1 MAEEQTGQE
10 RTEQPT
16 ERRLQEARKKGQ
28 VPRSRELNTMLSLL
42 FASIALLLLGGGISQ
57 NIMRISADGFSVS
70 RELAFDASQLPF
82 QFMYMAS
89 QTLLALSPFMAVMLV
104 AALAGPLLMGGWS
117 FSLETISFKVEKL
130 NPIKGL
136 ARIFSL
142 KGLVELV
149 KALAKFVLLLGA
161 AILVFFAIDQQLLSL
176 TSMSPKAAG
185 VEAVT
190 VLVQVLLILSATTIL
205 IVALDVP
212 FELWNHQKQLRM
224 TKQEVKDEMK
234 ETDGNPQVKQR
245 IRTVQR
251 QLAESRMMEDVKT
264 ADVVIT
270 NPTHYAVA
278 LQYLDRPGSAPR
290 LVAKGKDLTALR
302 IRSIATE
309 HDIPLFEAPPL
320 ARALYRSTEIGH
332 EIPHILYMAVARV
345 LAYVFQLKNAGPTD
359 YVPKPSDLDIP
370 PEALG
375 PEAETEATVEVD
387 QNGN

>member
-1 MAEEQTGQE
+1 VAEEQTGQE

-28 VPRSRELNTMLSLL
+28 VPRSKELNTMLSLL

-57 NIMRISADGFSVS
+57 SIMRISADGFSVS
-70 RELAFDASQLPF
+70 RELAFDAAQLPF

-224 TKQEVKDEMK
+224 TKQEIRDEMK

-290 LVAKGKDLTALR
+290 VVAKGKDLTALR

-345 LAYVFQLKNAGPTD
+345 LAYVFQLKNAAPTD
-359 YVPKPSDLDIP
+359 YVPKPDDFDIP
-370 PEALG
+370 VEALG
-375 PEAETEATVEVD
+375 EETEVD
-387 QNGN
+387 QNGD

>member
-28 VPRSRELNTMLSLL
+28 VPRSKELNTMLSLL

-57 NIMRISADGFSVS
+57 SIMRISADGFSVS

-224 TKQEVKDEMK
+224 TKQEIRDEMK

-290 LVAKGKDLTALR
+290 VVAKGKDLTALR

-345 LAYVFQLKNAGPTD
+345 LAYVFQLKNAAPTD
-359 YVPKPSDLDIP
+359 YVPKPDDFDIP
-370 PEALG
+370 VEALG
-375 PEAETEATVEVD
+375 EETEVD
-387 QNGN
+387 QNGD

>member
-28 VPRSRELNTMLSLL
+28 VPRSKELNTMLSLL
-42 FASIALLLLGGGISQ
+42 LASISLLVFGGHISQ
-57 NIMRISADGFSVS
+57 NLMQISVEGFSVP
-70 RELAFDASQLPF
+70 RELAFDTAQLPF

-89 QTLLALSPFMAVMLV
+89 QAILALSPFMAIMLV
-104 AALAGPLLMGGWS
+104 SVFAGPLLMGGWS
-117 FSLETISFKVEKL
+117 FSLETISFKLEKL
-130 NPIKGL
+130 DPIKGL

-161 AILVFFAIDQQLLSL
+161 AILVFFSIDQQLLSL
-176 TSMSPKAAG
+176 ASMTPKAEG
-185 VEAVT
+185 LEAAT
-190 VLVQVLLILSATTIL
+190 ILVQVLLILSATTIL

-212 FELWNHQKQLRM
+212 FELWNHSKQLRM
-224 TKQEVKDEMK
+224 TKQEIKDEMK

-245 IRTVQR
+245 IRTLQR

-278 LQYLDRPGSAPR
+278 LQYLDRPGSAPKV
-290 LVAKGKDLTALR
+290 LAKGKDLTALR
-302 IRSIATE
+302 IRSIAADC
-309 HDIPLFEAPPL
+309 DIPIFEAPPL
-320 ARALYRSTEIGH
+320 ARALYRSTEIGY
-332 EIPHILYMAVARV
+332 EIPHVLYMAVARV
-345 LAYVFQLKNAGPTD
+345 LAYVFQLKNATPTD
-359 YVPKPSDLDIP
+359 YVPKPTDFDIP
-370 PEALG
+370 VEALG
-375 PEAETEATVEVD
+375 EHDEDEVD
-387 QNGN
+387 RDGN

>member
-57 NIMRISADGFSVS
+57 SIMRISADGFSVS
-70 RELAFDASQLPF
+70 REMAFDASQLPF

-142 KGLVELV
+142 KGLVELF

-161 AILVFFAIDQQLLSL
+161 AILVFFTIDQQLLSL

-224 TKQEVKDEMK
+224 TKQEIKDEMK

-290 LVAKGKDLTALR
+290 VVAKGKDLTALR

-345 LAYVFQLKNAGPTD
+345 LAYVFQLKNAAPTD
-359 YVPKPSDLDIP
+359 YVPKPDDFDIP
-370 PEALG
+370 VEALG
-375 PEAETEATVEVD
+375 EETEVD
-387 QNGN
+387 QNGD

>member
-224 TKQEVKDEMK
+224 TKQEIRDEMK

-290 LVAKGKDLTALR
+290 VVAKGKDLTALR

-345 LAYVFQLKNAGPTD
+345 LAYVFQLKNAAPTD
-359 YVPKPSDLDIP
+359 YVPKPDDFDIP
-370 PEALG
+370 VEALG
-375 PEAETEATVEVD
+375 EETEVD
-387 QNGN
+387 QNGD

>member
-1 MAEEQTGQE
+1 MPEEQTGQE

-28 VPRSRELNTMLSLL
+28 VPRSRELNTMLSLML
-42 FASIALLLLGGGISQ
+42 AAIALLVLGGNISR
-57 NIMRISADGFSVS
+57 NIMNISVEGFSVS
-70 RELAFDASQLPF
+70 RELIFDPSQLPY
-82 QFMYMAS
+82 QFMHMAS
-89 QTLLALSPFMAVMLV
+89 QALLALLPFMAVMLV
-104 AALAGPLLMGGWS
+104 GVFAGPLMMGGWS
-117 FSLETISFKVEKL
+117 FSLETIAFKSEKL

-142 KGLVELV
+142 KGLVELA
-149 KALAKFVLLLGA
+149 KALAKFLLLLGA
-161 AILVFFAIDQQLLSL
+161 AILIFFSIDQQLLSL
-176 TSMSPKAAG
+176 ASMNPKAAG

-212 FELWNHQKQLRM
+212 FELWNHSKQLRM
-224 TKQEVKDEMK
+224 TKQEVRDEMK

-245 IRTVQR
+245 IRTMQR
-251 QLAESRMMEDVKT
+251 QLAEGRMMEDVKT

-302 IRSIATE
+302 IRAIATE

-332 EIPHILYMAVARV
+332 EIPHVLYMAVARV

-359 YVPKPSDLDIP
+359 YVPKPDDLDIP
-370 PEALG
+370 LEVLG
-375 PEAETEATVEVD
+375 NEAELDAEED
-387 QNGN
+387 QNGS

>member
-1 MAEEQTGQE
+1 
-10 RTEQPT
+10 
-16 ERRLQEARKKGQ
+16 
-28 VPRSRELNTMLSLL
+28 
-42 FASIALLLLGGGISQ
+42 
-57 NIMRISADGFSVS
+57 
-70 RELAFDASQLPF
+70 
-82 QFMYMAS
+82 
-89 QTLLALSPFMAVMLV
+89 MAVMLV
-104 AALAGPLLMGGWS
+104 AALAGPLMMGGWS
-117 FSLETISFKVEKL
+117 FSLETISFKLEKL

-149 KALAKFVLLLGA
+149 KALAKFVLLIGA
-161 AILVFFAIDQQLLSL
+161 AILVFFTIDQQLLSL

-185 VEAVT
+185 IEAVS

-224 TKQEVKDEMK
+224 TKQEIKDEMK

-245 IRTVQR
+245 IRTMQR

-332 EIPHILYMAVARV
+332 EIPHVLYMAVARV

-359 YVPKPSDLDIP
+359 YVPKPDDLDIP
-370 PEALG
+370 LEALG
-375 PEAETEATVEVD
+375 DEAELDAEED
-387 QNGN
+387 QNGS

>member
-28 VPRSRELNTMLSLL
+28 VPRSRELNTMLSLIL
-42 FASIALLLLGGGISQ
+42 ASIALLVLGGGISR
-57 NIMRISADGFSVS
+57 NIMQISVEGFSIS

-104 AALAGPLLMGGWS
+104 AALAGPLMMGGWS
-117 FSLETISFKVEKL
+117 FSLETISFKLEKL

-149 KALAKFVLLLGA
+149 KALAKFVLLIGA
-161 AILVFFAIDQQLLSL
+161 AILVFFTIDQQLLSL

-185 VEAVT
+185 IEAVS

-245 IRTVQR
+245 IRTMQR

-302 IRSIATE
+302 IRAIATE

-332 EIPHILYMAVARV
+332 EIPHVLYMAVARV

-359 YVPKPSDLDIP
+359 YVPKPDDLGIP
-370 PEALG
+370 LEAIVDG
-375 PEAETEATVEVD
+375 AEVD
-387 QNGN
+387 AEENQNGS

>member
-28 VPRSRELNTMLSLL
+28 VPRSRELNTMLSLML
-42 FASIALLLLGGGISQ
+42 AAIALLVLGGNISR
-57 NIMRISADGFSVS
+57 NIMNISVEGFSVS
-70 RELAFDASQLPF
+70 RELIFDPSQLPY
-82 QFMYMAS
+82 QFMHMAS
-89 QTLLALSPFMAVMLV
+89 QALLALLPFLAVMLV
-104 AALAGPLLMGGWS
+104 AVFAGPLMMGGWS
-117 FSLETISFKVEKL
+117 FSLETIAFKSEKL

-142 KGLVELV
+142 KGLVELA
-149 KALAKFVLLLGA
+149 KALAKFLLLLGA
-161 AILVFFAIDQQLLSL
+161 AILIFFSIDQQLLSL
-176 TSMSPKAAG
+176 ASMNPKAAG
-185 VEAVT
+185 LEAVT

-212 FELWNHQKQLRM
+212 FELWNHSKQLRM
-224 TKQEVKDEMK
+224 TKQEVRDEMK

-245 IRTVQR
+245 IRTMQR

-302 IRSIATE
+302 IRAIATE

-332 EIPHILYMAVARV
+332 EIPHVLYMAVARV

-359 YVPKPSDLDIP
+359 YVPKPDDLDIP
-370 PEALG
+370 LEVLG
-375 PEAETEATVEVD
+375 DEAELDAEED
-387 QNGN
+387 QNGS

>member
-28 VPRSRELNTMLSLL
+28 VPRSRELNTMLSLIL
-42 FASIALLLLGGGISQ
+42 ASIALLVLGGGISR
-57 NIMRISADGFSVS
+57 NIMQISVEGFSIS

-104 AALAGPLLMGGWS
+104 AALAGPLMMGGWS
-117 FSLETISFKVEKL
+117 FSLETISFKLEKL

-149 KALAKFVLLLGA
+149 KALAKFVLLIGA
-161 AILVFFAIDQQLLSL
+161 AILVFFTIDQQLLSL

-185 VEAVT
+185 IEAVS

-224 TKQEVKDEMK
+224 TKQEIKDEMK

-245 IRTVQR
+245 IRTMQR

-332 EIPHILYMAVARV
+332 EIPHVLYMAVARV

-359 YVPKPSDLDIP
+359 YVPKPDDLDIP
-370 PEALG
+370 LEALG
-375 PEAETEATVEVD
+375 DEAEVDAEED
-387 QNGN
+387 QNGS

>member
-28 VPRSRELNTMLSLL
+28 VPRSKELNTMLSLIL
-42 FASIALLLLGGGISQ
+42 ASIALMVLGGSISQ
-57 NIMRISADGFSVS
+57 SIMQISVEGFSVS

-104 AALAGPLLMGGWS
+104 AALAGPLMMGGWS
-117 FSLETISFKVEKL
+117 FSLETISFKFEKL

-161 AILVFFAIDQQLLSL
+161 AILVFFTIDQQLLSL

-185 VEAVT
+185 LEAVT
-190 VLVQVLLILSATTIL
+190 VLVRVLLILSATTIL

-290 LVAKGKDLTALR
+290 VVAKGKDLTALR

-332 EIPHILYMAVARV
+332 EIPHVLYMAVARV

-359 YVPKPSDLDIP
+359 YVPKPADLDIP
-370 PEALG
+370 LEALDD
-375 PEAETEATVEVD
+375 EAESEVD
-387 QNGN
+387 HDGN